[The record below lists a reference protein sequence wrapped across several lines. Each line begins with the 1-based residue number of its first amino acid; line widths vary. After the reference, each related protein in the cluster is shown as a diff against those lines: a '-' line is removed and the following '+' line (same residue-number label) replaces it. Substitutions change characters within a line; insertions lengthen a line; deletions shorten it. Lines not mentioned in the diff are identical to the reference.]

1 MGGSIP
7 EAMHVHNKLVN
18 THCERNPHHS
28 GVGLAS
34 KLSKEVFLPLGSKH
48 PRPSGAGTFKDERGF
63 ALLLSLLVIL
73 LLTVLILELD
83 FQARADL
90 RAAGNFRD
98 DLKAFY
104 LARSAVSAG
113 EAILKEDLRFS
124 NKYDGLDELWAY
136 PVPEYPLG
144 DGVLSGSIVDEAG
157 KFNLNFLIDK
167 NGRGTRAGTEV
178 ETKQKQLR
186 RLFELLEMNP
196 DLVDAIIDWIDK
208 DSDPFSSFGA
218 EDETYRRLDPPYF
231 AKNAPFDTLEE
242 LHMVKGI
249 TDDVYRKIAPYLT
262 VYGEGKINV
271 NTADTLILQSLDI
284 GEGIDESIAGRLIE
298 NRPYEQDTAK
308 FLERLPADVKNR
320 LVTSQASKG
329 IDVRSSFFSIT
340 AEGKVQNTRK
350 IVRAVIR
357 RSSPMELLYFKVE

>member
-1 MGGSIP
+1 MAGN
-7 EAMHVHNKLVN
+7 NKL
-18 THCERNPHHS
+18 
-28 GVGLAS
+28 
-34 KLSKEVFLPLGSKH
+34 KEEK
-48 PRPSGAGTFKDERGF
+48 GF
-63 ALLLSLLVIL
+63 ALLLSLLVVL
-73 LLTVLILELD
+73 LLTVIILEID

-144 DGVLSGSIVDEAG
+144 DGVLSGAITDETG
-157 KFNLNFLIDK
+157 KFNLNSLVDNAGK
-167 NGRGTRAGTEV
+167 STGTLV
-178 ETKQKQLR
+178 ETRRKQLQ
-186 RLFELLEMNP
+186 RLFGLLRLDPE
-196 DLVDAIIDWIDK
+196 LVDPIVDWVDN
-208 DSDPFSSFGA
+208 DSNPISPSGA
-218 EDETYRRLDPPYF
+218 EEETYRRFNPPYSV
-231 AKNAPFDTLEE
+231 KNARFDTLEE
-242 LHMVKGI
+242 LHMVKGM

-262 VYGEGKINV
+262 VYGEGLINV
-271 NTADTLILQSLDI
+271 NTADSLIIQSLDI

-298 NRPYEQDTAK
+298 NRPYESKQK
-308 FLERLPADVKNR
+308 FIDSLPADVKSRFTTTNAKD
-320 LVTSQASKG
+320 T
-329 IDVRSSFFSIT
+329 IDFKSGFFAIT

-350 IVRAVIR
+350 IVRAIIR